1 VGQVL
6 NLPYIKKVNFENM
19 KSMKNIGRRTFLRG
33 LGTSA
38 LALPWMES
46 LAVGSKNYKIPQRAA
61 FYYVPIGVVRKTFFP
76 GEGKSSVQRNFNN
89 DNFDA
94 ESTRSNMGVG
104 LYDLKLTPT
113 MKPLDG
119 LKDKVTLITGLDRTF
134 QPGTDVH
141 AQCASC
147 FLSSASPFSLKH
159 TPYPQ
164 ARSLDHI
171 LADEIGKDTPFK
183 TLEFSCNSHKDNKES
198 IQFDNISWYG
208 TEHVAPSMRDPLL
221 AYRRLFKS
229 DERSAYKNITDLVL
243 DDARSLKKDLGYSD
257 QQKFGEY
264 FESIRTI
271 ETQIL
276 RLDGMKNELSK
287 VDLDIPMD
295 GKMPR
300 GEYIRLMGDLMVASL
315 QSGLTNVAT
324 FMVGPE
330 RWDTPYLFESLFD
343 KPKSHHMMS
352 HNQGEFVEDLIKVDH
367 FYMEQFAYLCEKMN
381 RIEEAN
387 GKTLL
392 DNILFTYGSGLG
404 DGSTHQYSALPILM
418 AGSGG
423 GRFITGKHLNVSA
436 KSGLVKKVNGTYKTP
451 DGGEPLANLWLTQAK
466 AMGLEL
472 DQFADST
479 GSISSLLV

>member
-1 VGQVL
+1 
-6 NLPYIKKVNFENM
+6 M
-19 KSMKNIGRRTFLRG
+19 KAIGRRTFLQG
-33 LGTSA
+33 LGSSI

-46 LAVGSKNYKIPQRAA
+46 LASTVSLFPSQRAA
-61 FYYVPIGVVRKTFFP
+61 FYYVPIGVVRRTFFP
-76 GEGKSSVQRNFNN
+76 GEEKIIVQQKFNS
-89 DNFDA
+89 DDFDA
-94 ESTRSNMGVG
+94 DSTRSNIG
-104 LYDLKLTPT
+104 LGLHDLQLTRT
-113 MKPLDG
+113 MKPLAR
-119 LKDKVTLITGLDRTF
+119 LKDKITLITGLDRTF

-147 FLSSASPFSLKH
+147 FLSSASPFSLKG

-164 ARSLDHI
+164 ARTLDHI
-171 LADEIGKDTPFK
+171 IADRIGSGTPFK

-243 DDARSLKKDLGYSD
+243 EDAKSLSSELGYSD

-264 FESIRTI
+264 FESIRSI
-271 ETQIL
+271 ENQIS
-276 RLDGMKNELSK
+276 RLEAMKQELSK
-287 VDLDIPMD
+287 VDLDIPLD

-300 GEYIRLMGDLMVASL
+300 GEYIRLMGDLMVTAL
-315 QSGLTNVAT
+315 QTGLTNVAT

-352 HNQGEFVEDLIKVDH
+352 HNQGRYMNDLIKVDY

-381 RIEEAN
+381 NIEEAN
-387 GKTLL
+387 GKSLL
-392 DNILFTYGSGLG
+392 DNIIFTYGSGLG
-404 DGSTHQYSALPILM
+404 DGSTHQYSALPIVV

-423 GRFITGKHLNVSA
+423 GKFITGKHLNVSA
-436 KSGLVKKVNGTYKTP
+436 KSGLIKKVNGTYKTP
-451 DGGEPLANLWLTQAK
+451 EGGVPLANLWLTQAQ
-466 AMGLEL
+466 AMGLKL
-472 DQFADST
+472 DRFADST
-479 GSISSLLV
+479 GAISSLLA

>member
-1 VGQVL
+1 M
-6 NLPYIKKVNFENM
+6 KK
-19 KSMKNIGRRTFLRG
+19 IGRRAFLRG
-33 LGTSA
+33 LGSSI

-46 LAVGSKNYKIPQRAA
+46 LASTVSLFSSQRAA
-61 FYYVPIGVVRKTFFP
+61 FYYVPIGVVRRTFFP
-76 GEGKSSVQRNFNN
+76 GEEKSIVQQKFNS
-89 DNFDA
+89 DDFDA
-94 ESTRSNMGVG
+94 DSTRSNIG
-104 LYDLKLTPT
+104 LGLHDLQLTRT
-113 MKPLDG
+113 MKPLER
-119 LKDKVTLITGLDRTF
+119 LKDKITLITGLDRTF

-147 FLSSASPFSLKH
+147 FLSSASPFSLKG

-164 ARSLDHI
+164 ARTLDHI
-171 LADEIGKDTPFK
+171 IADRIGSGTPFK

-243 DDARSLKKDLGYSD
+243 DDAKSLSSELGYSD

-264 FESIRTI
+264 FESIRSI
-271 ETQIL
+271 ENQIS
-276 RLDGMKNELSK
+276 RLEAMKQELSK
-287 VDLDIPMD
+287 VDLDIPLD

-300 GEYIRLMGDLMVASL
+300 GEYIRLMGDLMVTAL
-315 QSGLTNVAT
+315 QTGLTNVAT

-352 HNQGEFVEDLIKVDH
+352 HNQGMYMNDLIKVDY

-381 RIEEAN
+381 NIEEAN
-387 GKTLL
+387 GKSLL
-392 DNILFTYGSGLG
+392 DNIIFTYGSGLG
-404 DGSTHQYSALPILM
+404 DGSTHQYSALPIVV

-423 GRFITGKHLNVSA
+423 GKFITGKHLNVSA
-436 KSGLVKKVNGTYKTP
+436 RSGLVKKVNGTYKTP
-451 DGGEPLANLWLTQAK
+451 EGGVPLANLWLTQAQ
-466 AMGLEL
+466 AMGLKL
-472 DQFADST
+472 DRFADST
-479 GSISSLLV
+479 GAISSLLA

>member
-1 VGQVL
+1 M
-6 NLPYIKKVNFENM
+6 LP
-19 KSMKNIGRRTFLRG
+19 
-33 LGTSA
+33 
-38 LALPWMES
+38 
-46 LAVGSKNYKIPQRAA
+46 PQRAA
-61 FYYVPIGVVRKTFFP
+61 FYYVPIGVVRRTFFP
-76 GEGKSSVQRNFNN
+76 GEEESVVQQRFTN
-89 DNFDA
+89 DNYDA
-94 ESTRSNMGVG
+94 ESTRSNIGVG
-104 LYDLKLTPT
+104 LHELKLTST
-113 MKPLDG
+113 MGPLES
-119 LKDKVTLITGLDRTF
+119 LKDKVTLVTGLDRTF

-164 ARSLDHI
+164 ARTLDHI
-171 LADEIGKDTPFK
+171 IADKIGNQTPFK

-243 DDARSLKKDLGYSD
+243 EDAKSLRNELVYSD

-264 FESIRTI
+264 FESIRSI
-271 ETQIL
+271 ETQIS
-276 RLDGMKNELSK
+276 RLEGMKQELSK

-315 QSGLTNVAT
+315 QTGLTNVAT

-343 KPKSHHMMS
+343 KPKSHHQMS
-352 HNQGEFVEDLIKVDH
+352 HNQGKFLDDLIKVDY
-367 FYMEQFAYLCEKMN
+367 FYMEQFAYLCERMN

-387 GKTLL
+387 GKSLL
-392 DNILFTYGSGLG
+392 DNIMFTYGSGLG
-404 DGSTHQYSALPILM
+404 DGSTHQYSALPIVV

-423 GRFITGKHLNVSA
+423 GKFITGKHLNVSA
-436 KSGLVKKVNGTYKTP
+436 KSGLVKKVDGTYKTP
-451 DGGEPLANLWLTQAK
+451 DGGVPLANLWLTQAN
-466 AMGLEL
+466 AMGLKL
-472 DQFADST
+472 DRFADST
-479 GSISSLLV
+479 GMISSLLA